1 MDRSNL
7 RLAAKLLAKAQDTQF
22 EAEAA
27 ALAEKAYALL
37 AEFLNQIESGVS
49 RTGRRRERR
58 LLQDRRS
65 GRRLFN
71 WKATPSRST
80 ADPEQRYRQG
90 DRPPDGDAGGD
101 IDLRA

>member
-22 EAEAA
+22 EAEAS
-27 ALAEKAYALL
+27 ALAEKAYVLL
-37 AEFLNQIESGVS
+37 AEFLNGVDDAAT

-65 GRRLFN
+65 GRRLFS
-71 WKATPSRST
+71 WRSSASRSSV
-80 ADPEQRYRQG
+80 DPEQRYQQG
-90 DRPPDGDAGGD
+90 DRPTDEQAGGD